1 MSEGKDDGALSAQ
14 KQRPVFPLV
23 GHLSREPRLA
33 GKVCV
38 VSGASRGFGAAIAIR
53 FVEEGA
59 KVVCLSRG
67 GCDETL
73 ELIGQIDG
81 VEVADVPKLAISV
94 QCDISSEVR
103 QFFSA
108 SSSPTAFSL
117 SQKLRRSHAATAY
130 RAQCYRVALLQLS
143 DLDTSLSHYTHP
155 HPTPTPTRRMMLSA
169 CTPPLR
175 RRSATSSTC
184 W

>member
-1 MSEGKDDGALSAQ
+1 MSEGKDDGAPSAKRQ

-67 GCDETL
+67 GCDKTL

-81 VEVADVPKLAISV
+81 VEAADVPKLAISV

-103 QFFSA
+103 LKLLLGLLLSTARSLLPRSIVDPTQRRRTVPSA
-108 SSSPTAFSL
+108 AVLPSSNSL
-117 SQKLRRSHAATAY
+117 IVQ
-130 RAQCYRVALLQLS
+130 S
-143 DLDTSLSHYTHP
+143 DLDISLTHYTHP
-155 HPTPTPTRRMMLSA
+155 HPHPG
-169 CTPPLR
+169 
-175 RRSATSSTC
+175 
-184 W
+184 

>member
-1 MSEGKDDGALSAQ
+1 MSEGKDDGAPSAQ

-81 VEVADVPKLAISV
+81 VEAADVPKLAISV

-103 QFFSA
+103 QNLLLGLLLSYPEA
-108 SSSPTAFSL
+108 SSIPRGDGVPCPVLPCCPPPTL
-117 SQKLRRSHAATAY
+117 
-130 RAQCYRVALLQLS
+130 
-143 DLDTSLSHYTHP
+143 
-155 HPTPTPTRRMMLSA
+155 
-169 CTPPLR
+169 
-175 RRSATSSTC
+175 
-184 W
+184 

>member
-81 VEVADVPKLAISV
+81 VEAADVPKLAISV

-103 QFFSA
+103 QNLLLGLPHLLLPAPSYPEA
-108 SSSPTAFSL
+108 SSIPRGDGVPCHVLPCCSP
-117 SQKLRRSHAATAY
+117 
-130 RAQCYRVALLQLS
+130 
-143 DLDTSLSHYTHP
+143 
-155 HPTPTPTRRMMLSA
+155 PTL
-169 CTPPLR
+169 
-175 RRSATSSTC
+175 
-184 W
+184 